1 MAKSTAKEKKH
12 QETIES
18 AEEKEKLAED
28 NFNENELSDDET
40 DVIENEVGEGN
51 GSAEI
56 EESVEK
62 DISDSSES
70 GEDQFLQT
78 EITLEEKLKEYEE
91 QNLRIRAEFANYKRR
106 VEREQTDFIKF
117 IKGEILKNMLPV
129 LDDFKMMLEK
139 SSNGENE
146 QSVLEGA
153 KLIYE
158 KLRQVLEKEGLEK
171 VNALGEKFDP
181 DIHEALMMKPI
192 DDKEEHD
199 KVLEVFLDGFK
210 LQNRLLR
217 PSKVI
222 VGKYENNQS

>member
-1 MAKSTAKEKKH
+1 M
-12 QETIES
+12 
-18 AEEKEKLAED
+18 
-28 NFNENELSDDET
+28 
-40 DVIENEVGEGN
+40 
-51 GSAEI
+51 
-56 EESVEK
+56 
-62 DISDSSES
+62 
-70 GEDQFLQT
+70 QT
-78 EITLEEKLKEYEE
+78 EITLEDKLKEYEE

-106 VEREQTDFIKF
+106 VEREQTEFIKF

-158 KLRQVLEKEGLEK
+158 KFRQVLEKEGLEK

-181 DIHEALMMKPI
+181 EIHEALMMKPI